1 MNEAKKNIDAAT
13 TTAVPLIYLLSRPE
27 PSDIPKN
34 WEYIDYNPTGIE
46 IGCYRAHAYSNRPLS
61 KITLISGFKADM
73 EDYDTPQLRALQRSG
88 IEIDIILLP
97 DPGPQI
103 GYLRDNK
110 EIVRELLTST
120 PPSGGL
126 KLGIPNFIF
135 GHSLGG
141 RAFIANM
148 LDEDFAKEIN
158 NNYAGA
164 VLIAPHFSSP
174 YRSTP
179 VLNTIYNTYCTI
191 FSNKS
196 YGEAP
201 LDWVLSA
208 TEKFRNMIKT
218 GGNKDCLREDYQEK
232 SKVTVSPITTQ
243 NTATTHGQ
251 ILYSNIQGE
260 KLWRKIQENGAPK
273 AARDLP
279 MVMLGGSK
287 DFVSSKNHIIDVARQ
302 FDAAFFEFDS
312 YHNPF
317 LESREA
323 QKLIIK
329 AMRQM
334 TNNWSRMT
342 IPTSDSIIE
351 LKHNQPVSS
360 TNEPTME

>member
-1 MNEAKKNIDAAT
+1 MLN
-13 TTAVPLIYLLSRPE
+13 RPE
-27 PSDIPKN
+27 ASDIPRN
-34 WEYIDYNPTGIE
+34 WEYVDYETAGIN
-46 IGCYRAHAYSNRPLS
+46 IGCYRAHAYKNNPRS

-73 EDYDTPQLRALQRSG
+73 ETYDTPQLRALQRSG
-88 IEIDIILLP
+88 VEIDIILLP

-103 GYLRDNK
+103 GYLHDNK
-110 EIVRELLTST
+110 EIVKELLTCN
-120 PPSGGL
+120 PPEDGL

-148 LDEDFAKEIN
+148 LDEEFAREIN
-158 NNYAGA
+158 DNYAGA

-179 VLNTIYNTYCTI
+179 VLNTIYNTYCKM
-191 FSNKS
+191 FSEKS

-218 GGNKDCLREDYQEK
+218 GGKKEGLREDYQEK
-232 SKVTVSPITTQ
+232 TMITHSPITAQ

-251 ILYSNIQGE
+251 ILYSNIEGE
-260 KLWRKIQENGAPK
+260 KLWRKIQEHGAPEV
-273 AARDLP
+273 AREFP

-287 DFVSSKNHIIDVARQ
+287 DFVSSKNHIIDVARE
-302 FDAAFFEFDS
+302 FDAAFYEFDT

-317 LESREA
+317 LESKEA

-329 AMRQM
+329 AMQQM
-334 TNNWSRMT
+334 TNNWSNMT
-342 IPTSDSIIE
+342 IPTMDTIIE
-351 LKHNQPVSS
+351 LNHNHPEKDSGNKKPDDPS
-360 TNEPTME
+360 LD